1 MDVAIMENSGSNNHC
16 DDGWHDSIE
25 RLHRALEPE
34 VPRRAVKDGFEVL
47 WQKWWRDD
55 DTIDVES
62 MALYLNI
69 TTEQAE
75 KIVQHY
81 ESHKLCTKFKIH
93 KR

>member
-1 MDVAIMENSGSNNHC
+1 MGVAIMENFSSNGHHN
-16 DDGWHDSIE
+16 DDWADSVE

-34 VPRRAVKDGFEVL
+34 VPRRVVKKGFEVL

-55 DTIDVES
+55 DTVDVQS

-69 TTEQAE
+69 SESQAE

-93 KR
+93 KK